1 MNPFALVLAA
11 LSLQLPLYQVAGTPR
26 CHVVPTYLER
36 ALDRV
41 RMLVTQLDDRRAEQ
55 CSTQRFAGSL
65 YGVAASV
72 ELDLRTR
79 KARVELR
86 SIPLGGRVAG
96 VGWLKNV
103 DGEAGEVELEEEF
116 AAKLAWRRVSIQA
129 ASLDRASNTVTVHVT
144 VPLLGLQK
152 LELQRVSAESED

>member
-1 MNPFALVLAA
+1 MNPLALVLAA
-11 LSLQLPLYQVAGTPR
+11 LSLQLPLYQLADVPR
-26 CHVVPTYLER
+26 CHVAPTYLER
-36 ALDRV
+36 AIDQV
-41 RMLVTQLDDRRAEQ
+41 RMILTRLEDRRAEQ
-55 CSTQRFAGSL
+55 CGTQRFAGSL

-79 KARVELR
+79 EARVELR
-86 SIPLGGRVAG
+86 GLPLGGRVAG

-129 ASLDRASNTVTVHVT
+129 AALDRASNTVTVHVT
-144 VPLLGLQK
+144 VPLLGAQQ
-152 LELQRVSAESED
+152 LELQRVGAASED